1 MKVKKSEKVL
11 KIKNKENINI
21 KNELIYILSQKIIGD
36 LFILGEISLKEYRKI
51 RKENQKK
58 FKPYLYKI
66 MP

>member
-51 RKENQKK
+51 GKENQKK